1 MVFLVFLTRSPSF
14 QNQVIRYKLF
24 SGSTAT
30 HTRGWNVYFFETRD
44 CSLTRSASARRRGGE
59 RMPWPK
65 TVAAK
70 LGLPGRAIIGLVDCD
85 GLDLERLVRQL
96 LSTVP
101 LGRI

>member
-1 MVFLVFLTRSPSF
+1 
-14 QNQVIRYKLF
+14 
-24 SGSTAT
+24 
-30 HTRGWNVYFFETRD
+30 
-44 CSLTRSASARRRGGE
+44 
-59 RMPWPK
+59 MPWPK

-101 LGRI
+101 LGICNLRVSRIDTEVN